1 MSFAYGKSLQQKG
14 PNGAALFWR
23 RSALMFAGMVVGAVA
38 VIKVFDPSRPYRE
51 GLELGKEELVE
62 KYAEEYSALHEQ
74 LRQAEQQTE
83 QPKRERVFLCA
94 KFRPIHCFT
103 ELRSTSRHS
112 DNMNLVQVKTE
123 PEDLVIE
130 LWDNDNDSGEDD
142 DPLVTFDLDED
153 ANRSIMAM
161 LRKRRSRRSTSISSQ
176 PRFGPLARSLSQD
189 RFGPPP
195 ASASQLDPD
204 DGAERVQ
211 TKGDLVRA
219 MLTSVQLARLRKYL
233 DFEQLLELAENAFV
247 RVLSGAHKKID
258 RIVGILRCA
267 EPYECDLLGIKFDM
281 RFQMMWSGVCRLTQ
295 IASQPAEEALDTEF
309 EQWKKEMER
318 RRISFPTMTFVAEK
332 CGELNAALEQL
343 ELAHS
348 ADSDYPVL
356 RLRIDEEDNN
366 LLPVGCFDDS
376 DEEADEEGAG
386 RVGTSAEE
394 QNLLTNC
401 APKNVCAAPCVASA
415 NAPQRSAFPPLRSML
430 ICPKTE
436 TSSDTVASAAD
447 VTDALLTRARLID
460 LYLSNTFEQFERVV
474 IGCFVRVNTGQFEYK
489 LDQLEMASESAA
501 EQYTLKGTR
510 QCRAIL
516 HLTLHGRR
524 RINSVAFAAF
534 KGKAQADT
542 EFREWRALM
551 AERHLNMPSLR
562 FIDTKVA
569 QLAAFSVG
577 DKPSSSSSS
586 SSSKRT
592 FASPAQKPN
601 FLSLPPPP
609 PPAAVVAAS
618 DDEQQQEM
626 DDDVLLAN
634 TDDNDYRL
642 LTSSHLRPIAL
653 TSGDL
658 VELLGLVESTAGRR
672 ALITGC
678 FVRVF
683 DHSVADGGT
692 SVHRLHQIVDVQK
705 GVHYRL
711 RTAHVDTHLALRGE
725 ADLLRCDNV
734 SNKAFTEDEFE
745 EWADRTRNLEYP
757 PPTKVFIDQKIEQ
770 LRRAKADPSSS
781 SAQIVAIPPKTSDS
795 RDSGRKEKKA
805 AHQKSETAVVEEK
818 RIKLPTRTISTL
830 TRHPRPTSFI
840 CVGDFSG
847 KTWREASAPAWHEE
861 EKLSMSSSYAGYQ
874 PRGGRQGGRYSYGN
888 APASSSLSHRP
899 RTISNTSST
908 EGWPSS
914 SSRRLVLAIGDGS
927 GSSDEEPMVARARQ
941 RVMDNMEPEGGGDDR
956 FFGGAAPASPW
967 NQLQPRPAAI
977 VQRQQLPTDQQQ
989 TNTYFNQFEQSWY
1002 NNKGGSSRSHH
1013 YNKTAVHSSNQF
1025 FPPPTQCDAV
1035 RRHHRVSSPPVYT
1048 AGVPSAFY
1056 FSAKR

>member
-1 MSFAYGKSLQQKG
+1 
-14 PNGAALFWR
+14 
-23 RSALMFAGMVVGAVA
+23 
-38 VIKVFDPSRPYRE
+38 
-51 GLELGKEELVE
+51 
-62 KYAEEYSALHEQ
+62 
-74 LRQAEQQTE
+74 
-83 QPKRERVFLCA
+83 
-94 KFRPIHCFT
+94 
-103 ELRSTSRHS
+103 
-112 DNMNLVQVKTE
+112 MNLVQVKTE

-130 LWDNDNDSGEDD
+130 LWDNDNDNGEDD

-161 LRKRRSRRSTSISSQ
+161 LRKRRSRRSASISSQ

-211 TKGDLVRA
+211 TKADLVRA

-295 IASQPAEEALDTEF
+295 IASQPAEQALDTEF

-318 RRISFPTMTFVAEK
+318 RRISFPTMTFVADK
-332 CGELNAALEQL
+332 CGELTAAFRQF
-343 ELAHS
+343 ELQHS
-348 ADSDYPVL
+348 TDSDYPAL
-356 RLRIDEEDNN
+356 RLRIDDEDNN
-366 LLPVGCFDDS
+366 LLPVGCFDES

-386 RVGTSAEE
+386 RAGTSAEE
-394 QNLLTNC
+394 QNLLTITNC
-401 APKNVCAAPCVASA
+401 APKNVCASPCVASA

-489 LDQLEMASESAA
+489 LDQLEMVSESAA

-551 AERHLNMPSLR
+551 AERHLNMPFLR
-562 FIDTKVA
+562 FIDTKVS

-586 SSSKRT
+586 FKKT
-592 FASPAQKPN
+592 FASPAQIPKR
-601 FLSLPPPP
+601 LSLLP
-609 PPAAVVAAS
+609 PPAAVAAS
-618 DDEQQQEM
+618 DDERQQEM

-642 LTSSHLRPIAL
+642 LTSSDLRPIAL

-683 DHSVADGGT
+683 DHSLADGGT

-725 ADLLRCDNV
+725 MELLRCDNV

-781 SAQIVAIPPKTSDS
+781 SAVSQQQIVAISPKSSLTRHQLKKRVWAEHFRTSD

-805 AHQKSETAVVEEK
+805 HSKSETVVVEEK
-818 RIKLPTRTISTL
+818 RIKLPTRSSSTL
-830 TRHPRPTSFI
+830 TRHPRPPTSFI
-840 CVGDFSG
+840 CVGDFRGS
-847 KTWREASAPAWHEE
+847 WRRTSAPAWDDEK
-861 EKLSMSSSYAGYQ
+861 KLSTGSSYEGHQ
-874 PRGGRQGGRYSYGN
+874 PRGGQQSGRYGYGN

-899 RTISNTSST
+899 PSTTICNTSST
-908 EGWPSS
+908 EVWSS
-914 SSRRLVLAIGDGS
+914 SSRRLVLAIGEGS

-967 NQLQPRPAAI
+967 NQLQPLAAF

-989 TNTYFNQFEQSWY
+989 PNTYFKQFEQTWY

-1025 FPPPTQCDAV
+1025 FSPPTQSDAAV
-1035 RRHHRVSSPPVYT
+1035 RRHHRVSSPPVY
-1048 AGVPSAFY
+1048 AADVPPAFY